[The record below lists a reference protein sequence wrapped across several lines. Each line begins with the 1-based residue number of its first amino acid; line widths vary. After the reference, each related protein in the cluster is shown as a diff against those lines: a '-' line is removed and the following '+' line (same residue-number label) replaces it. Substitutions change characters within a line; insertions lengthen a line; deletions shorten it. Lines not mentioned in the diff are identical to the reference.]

1 MVSNYHNICFFCEQ
15 NTQNIARK
23 LMKETYKKRDN
34 DFFFKTLNCGYA
46 KTQICSFAT
55 KRNVM
60 VEGTYKHPF

>member
-1 MVSNYHNICFFCEQ
+1 
-15 NTQNIARK
+15 
-23 LMKETYKKRDN
+23 MKETYKKRDN